1 MKKVLIIEDEHLA
14 SQRLIRMLKVAD
26 PEFEVVKICDSV
38 ESSVNFLQNGET
50 PDLILLDIELGD
62 GNSFEI
68 FKQVEVKSAVIFTTA
83 YDEYVFKAFE
93 LNSIDYL
100 LKPVNQ
106 LDLNKSVEKY
116 KKYHNQ
122 LMPDSQLL
130 LSLLTKPQ
138 DNYKQ
143 RFLVSTGPTL
153 VSINTED
160 IAYFYSV
167 EKSVFLVSTTGKSY
181 AVEYSLD
188 KLESILSAKDFFRAN
203 RQFIIQHKS
212 IKKINVFSKSRIK
225 IEIEPDFSEDIYIS
239 NARTHEFRLWLDK

>member
-116 KKYHNQ
+116 KKYYNQ

-160 IAYFYSV
+160 VAYFYSV
-167 EKSVFLVSTTGKSY
+167 EKSVFLVSTIGKSY

-188 KLESILSAKDFFRAN
+188 KLESILSAKA
-203 RQFIIQHKS
+203 
-212 IKKINVFSKSRIK
+212 
-225 IEIEPDFSEDIYIS
+225 
-239 NARTHEFRLWLDK
+239 